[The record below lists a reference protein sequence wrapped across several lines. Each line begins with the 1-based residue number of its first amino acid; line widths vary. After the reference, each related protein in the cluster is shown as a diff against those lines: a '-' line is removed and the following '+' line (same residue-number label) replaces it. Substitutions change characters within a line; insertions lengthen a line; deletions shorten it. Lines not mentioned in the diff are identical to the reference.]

1 MSQAQT
7 AQQQR
12 GGFVEE
18 ADDHSE
24 FGGSSISGVS
34 NASRRRKNRRK
45 NQKARQNQLAPIN
58 QGQVQQPQ
66 QQVQQQ
72 QGGGNKKDAMSLRLD
87 INLEAELSLR
97 VKVHGD
103 VTLALS

>member
-18 ADDHSE
+18 ADDRSD
-24 FGGSSISGVS
+24 FGGSSVSGVS

-72 QGGGNKKDAMSLRLD
+72 AGGNKKDAMSLRLD

-103 VTLALS
+103 VTLALLS

>member
-1 MSQAQT
+1 MSQAQ

-12 GGFVEE
+12 GFVEE
-18 ADDHSE
+18 AEDSRSD
-24 FGGSSISGVS
+24 FGGSSVSGAS

-45 NQKARQNQLAPIN
+45 NQKARQQQLQPIN
-58 QGQVQQPQ
+58 QGQALAPPPQ
-66 QQVQQQ
+66 EKK
-72 QGGGNKKDAMSLRLD
+72 NNKDAMSLRLD

-103 VTLALS
+103 VTLALL